1 MAKILIKS
9 GSKIEKIN
17 LKEIYEFR
25 ELLYFLIWKDIKVKY
40 KQTIFGIGWAILQPL
55 FMMIIFTLFF
65 GKFAKIPSDNI
76 PYPIFSY
83 TGLIIWT
90 YFSNSLTFAT
100 DSVVKHQNVITK
112 IYFPKILLPLSSVLS
127 HLLDFF
133 ISFIVLIIFLL
144 FYKITP
150 TLNILYLPFFIF
162 ITVITSFTFS
172 LYLSALNVYYRDV
185 RYIINFLIQ
194 IWFFLTPIAYP
205 ASIVPE
211 KYRSIYG
218 LNPMVGV
225 IEGIRWSL
233 LGKEI
238 TSLKMMFI
246 SVSLIIFLFIGGIYF
261 FKNMEKTFADV
272 I

>member
-1 MAKILIKS
+1 M
-9 GSKIEKIN
+9 EKIIIKPKNRWQAVN
-17 LKEIYEFR
+17 LKEIYEYR
-25 ELLYFLIWKDIKVKY
+25 ELLFFLIWKDIKVKY

-90 YFSNSLTFAT
+90 YFANSLLFAVE
-100 DSVVKHQNVITK
+100 SIVRHQNVVTK
-112 IYFPKILLPLSSVLS
+112 IYFPKILLPLSSILS
-127 HLLDFF
+127 HLLDFL
-133 ISFIVLIIFLL
+133 ISFFVLIFFLL
-144 FYKITP
+144 FYKISP
-150 TLNILYLPFFIF
+150 TGNIIYLPIF
-162 ITVITSFTFS
+162 ILISILTAFSVS

-185 RYIINFLIQ
+185 RYIMNFLIQ
-194 IWFFLTPIAYP
+194 VWFFLTPITYP
-205 ASIVPE
+205 TSIIPE
-211 KYRSIYG
+211 KFRLIYG

-225 IEGIRWSL
+225 IEGFRWCI

-238 TSLKMMFI
+238 TSIKMMYFSI
-246 SVSLIIFLFIGGIYF
+246 FIIFILFIGGIYF
-261 FKNMEKTFADV
+261 FKNMERSFADV